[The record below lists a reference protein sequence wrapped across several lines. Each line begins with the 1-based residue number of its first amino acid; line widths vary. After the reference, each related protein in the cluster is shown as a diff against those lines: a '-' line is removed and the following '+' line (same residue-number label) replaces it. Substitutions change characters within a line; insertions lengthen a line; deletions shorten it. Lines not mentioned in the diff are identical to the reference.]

1 MIKRLSIVLF
11 LILFGAMLAPTVTY
25 ACGKNHKKTE
35 KSCSKKKANS
45 TTEKADKKSLCKED
59 PCKSEHSTSDQGC
72 GSNCNH
78 SNCKCVHFT
87 VTIAL
92 AEENLLKDTIINF
105 SGRKH
110 SPINA
115 ENNPSEGF
123 HSIWQPPKIS

>member
-11 LILFGAMLAPTVTY
+11 LMTFAVMLIPVHTY

-35 KSCSKKKANS
+35 KSCAKKESASKAEKSEKTHCKKN
-45 TTEKADKKSLCKED
+45 
-59 PCKSEHSTSDQGC
+59 PCKGDHSTKDQGC

-92 AEENLLKDTIINF
+92 TQENLLKETLINF
-105 SGRKH
+105 SARKH
-110 SPINA
+110 NSINA
-115 ENNPSEGF
+115 ENNLSAGF

>member
-1 MIKRLSIVLF
+1 M
-11 LILFGAMLAPTVTY
+11 LIPTVTY

-35 KSCSKKKANS
+35 KSCSKKES
-45 TTEKADKKSLCKED
+45 TSKTEKADKKSLCKEN
-59 PCKSEHSTSDQGC
+59 PCKGEHSTKDQGC
-72 GSNCNH
+72 GSTCNH

-105 SGRKH
+105 SARKH
-110 SPINA
+110 SVINT
-115 ENNPSEGF
+115 ENNLSEGF